1 MIRAGAAYG
10 NIPRDMIA
18 SGSTSQYVLA
28 STDAEQERLIR
39 QAARLGPYTE
49 RLFRDAGIGP
59 GQRILDIGS
68 GVGDV
73 AMLAARLV
81 GPSGEIVGVERDVRS
96 IARARAR
103 VAEAGLDNVT
113 FMQSDVSQVT
123 SGAPFD
129 AVVGRCILQFLPD
142 AAAVM
147 RSLSRLVRPGGVLAF
162 HEPTWSPLL
171 LLTAQLPLWSAC
183 ASLIRKTFQCSG
195 ANPDMEL
202 VLFRAFEEAGLAAP
216 NMWMEIPMG
225 GDSFFAGWVYDLLCS
240 VRPQMQ
246 QLPRSV
252 LWKASP
258 ACSHDGTVTG
268 SVPSLPS
275 LEPCSFHMLRS
286 RKRRFRFVQRMV
298 ESFSPICTGMLRK
311 QSCLLTEAVSTKR
324 VGQSRL
330 TD

>member
-1 MIRAGAAYG
+1 
-10 NIPRDMIA
+10 
-18 SGSTSQYVLA
+18 VLG

-39 QAARLGPYTE
+39 QAARLDPYTE
-49 RLFRDAGIGP
+49 RLFRDAGMGP

-96 IARARAR
+96 IARAKAR
-103 VAEAGLDNVT
+103 VAEAGLHNVT

-123 SGAPFD
+123 SGEPFD
-129 AVVGRCILQFLPD
+129 GVVGRCILLFLPD
-142 AAAVM
+142 AAAVL
-147 RSLSRLVRPGGVLAF
+147 RSLSRLIRPGGVLAF

-202 VLFRAFEEAGLAAP
+202 VLFRAFAEAGLPAP
-216 NMWMEIPMG
+216 SMWMEIPMG

-246 QLPRSV
+246 QHNLSCEALGNFETLRERLDAELVALKSPGACIGLVGAWSRVPASSTPR
-252 LWKASP
+252 
-258 ACSHDGTVTG
+258 
-268 SVPSLPS
+268 
-275 LEPCSFHMLRS
+275 
-286 RKRRFRFVQRMV
+286 
-298 ESFSPICTGMLRK
+298 
-311 QSCLLTEAVSTKR
+311 
-324 VGQSRL
+324 
-330 TD
+330 